1 MQSFEEDATK
11 VLFEFTA
18 RSVMSPFHT
27 WIEMQLVI
35 KQKWKDKEMERQR
48 NDAYL
53 IYRTI
58 LTSCPRQLAK
68 QKAVSMDQIFTRRS
82 SEPVTTYLPERSN
95 IAAGFT
101 SRQF

>member
-35 KQKWKDKEMERQR
+35 KQKWKDKEMMH
-48 NDAYL
+48 
-53 IYRTI
+53 IWFI
-58 LTSCPRQLAK
+58 
-68 QKAVSMDQIFTRRS
+68 
-82 SEPVTTYLPERSN
+82 EPYSLHAHDS
-95 IAAGFT
+95 
-101 SRQF
+101 

>member
-18 RSVMSPFHT
+18 KSVMSPFHG
-27 WIEMQLVI
+27 WIEMQLMI
-35 KQKWKDKEMERQR
+35 KQQWKPR
-48 NDAYL
+48 NQWYW
-53 IYRTI
+53 IYITI

-101 SRQF
+101 LRQF

>member
-18 RSVMSPFHT
+18 KSVMSPFHA
-27 WIEMQLVI
+27 WIEMQLMI
-35 KQKWKDKEMERQR
+35 KQQR
-48 NDAYL
+48 KPRNQWYW
-53 IYRTI
+53 IYITI

-101 SRQF
+101 LRQF